1 MLAQLFLL
9 IEVLMRAFNLWDQF
23 GQYMDDKRERDRVER
38 DQKRSAAI
46 DKQKTA
52 ESEADF
58 DKAQDDIANNLPRP

>member
-9 IEVLMRAFNLWDQF
+9 IEVLMRAFNLWDSF

-46 DKQKTA
+46 DKQK
-52 ESEADF
+52 ESTSEDEF
-58 DKAQDDIANNLPRP
+58 DRQQDEIVKNQP

>member
-9 IEVLMRAFNLWDQF
+9 IEVLMRAFNLWDSF

-46 DKQKTA
+46 DKQKNA
-52 ESEADF
+52 ESEDQF